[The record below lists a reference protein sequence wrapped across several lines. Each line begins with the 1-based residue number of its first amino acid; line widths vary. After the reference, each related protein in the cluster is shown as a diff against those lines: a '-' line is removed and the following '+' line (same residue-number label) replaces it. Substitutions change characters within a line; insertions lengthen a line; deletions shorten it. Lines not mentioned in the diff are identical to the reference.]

1 MTQEDPFAPIKTNR
15 LLDTLVACP
24 HCHGAV
30 DVTMETHRARVEM
43 ISLLWDAFW
52 ERGRAIEMD
61 LDELRVGLES
71 EIVRRERGTDP
82 LATFHHKIFGA
93 GPRDAPRPAK
103 LKEEGSPDG

>member
-24 HCHGAV
+24 YCHGAV

-43 ISLLWDAFW
+43 IGLLWDAFW

-61 LDELRVGLES
+61 LDELRVGLER
-71 EIVRRERGTDP
+71 EIVRRERGTEP
-82 LATFHHKIFGA
+82 LATFHHKIFSA
-93 GPRDAPRPAK
+93 GPKDPTTSEK
-103 LKEEGSPDG
+103 LKKEGSRDE